1 MDAPAEAPPTTTPP
15 SSSKKRDKRSRKVR
29 SAWIA
34 FVGRIVA
41 QFVGSAATIVLGLM
55 LLQKHVASEA
65 KLHTATA
72 AVTDSRVQAIK
83 GGPVEATSVA
93 VLPLRGFTADGT
105 SAPLADG
112 VTDALT
118 SELAQIPGVHVAS
131 FTSATHAAQQAQ
143 SVGDIASTLGVH
155 YVVEGSAVRADGRVR
170 ISVRLVDAL
179 RDKHVW
185 AHQYEE
191 RRASLLT
198 EARIARAAARDLG
211 AVLITTADAVDAGDQ
226 ADPLAASAQMGVV
239 ARAR

>member
-1 MDAPAEAPPTTTPP
+1 M
-15 SSSKKRDKRSRKVR
+15 R

-55 LLQKHVASEA
+55 LLQKHAASEA
-65 KLHTATA
+65 RLHDTA
-72 AVTDSRVQAIK
+72 AAAADSRVQPIK
-83 GGPVEATSVA
+83 TRPVEPTSVA
-93 VLPLRGFTADGT
+93 VLPLRGFAASGT
-105 SAPLADG
+105 SALADS

-118 SELAQIPGVHVAS
+118 SELAQIPGVHVTS
-131 FTSATHAAQQAQ
+131 LTSATHAARQGQ
-143 SVGDIASTLGVH
+143 SAGAIAATLGVH
-155 YVVEGSAVRADGRVR
+155 YVIEGSAVHSDGRLR

-179 RDKHVW
+179 RDEHVW

-191 RRASLLT
+191 RRTSLAETRL
-198 EARIARAAARDLG
+198 ARSAARELG
-211 AVLITTADAVDAGDQ
+211 AALINMTDAVDAGDQ